1 MGVRIDNANKMLLSL
16 MSEIITDDDV
26 FRLMYY
32 TGSDYQYEDIY
43 SLPIPKD
50 DELYE
55 IDKTEELY
63 NKKVFT
69 NKRVDSISYY
79 ADVNLFVNLY
89 NIVPT
94 IHFYKESKHVKTFVF
109 QIGIVCHKDVRQ
121 TLNGFR
127 EVALAYRI
135 MEMLQDKE
143 LAGGIGKMEL
153 TDMFP
158 IYDVPTDYVAYSLK
172 LEIDGVMNIDGFK

>member
-1 MGVRIDNANKMLLSL
+1 MGVRIDNANKMLLSI
-16 MSEIITDDDV
+16 MSELTTDDDV

-32 TGSDYQYEDIY
+32 TGSDYQDVDLY

-50 DELYE
+50 DESYE
-55 IDKTEELY
+55 IDKHAELY
-63 NKKVFT
+63 NKKVFA
-69 NKRVDSISYY
+69 NKRVDSISHY

-89 NIVPT
+89 NVVPSM
-94 IHFYKESKHVKTFVF
+94 HFYKESKYIKTFVF
-109 QIGIVCHKDVRQ
+109 QIGIVCHKDVRE

-143 LAGGIGKMEL
+143 LAGGVGKVEL

-158 IYDVPTDYVAYSLK
+158 IFDVPTDYVAYSLK
-172 LEIDGVMNIDGFK
+172 LEMDAVMNLDGFK

>member
-1 MGVRIDNANKMLLSL
+1 MGVRIDNANKMLLSIMSEL
-16 MSEIITDDDV
+16 MSDDDV
-26 FRLMYY
+26 FRLLYY

-43 SLPIPKD
+43 SLPIPKN

-55 IDKTEELY
+55 IDKHDELY
-63 NKKVFT
+63 NKKVFV
-69 NKRVDSISYY
+69 NKRIDSISYY
-79 ADVNLFVNLY
+79 ADVSLFVNLY
-89 NIVPT
+89 NVVPT
-94 IHFYKESKHVKTFVF
+94 MHFYQESKHVRTFVF

-127 EVALAYRI
+127 EIALAYRI

-143 LAGGIGKMEL
+143 LAGGVGTMKL

>member
-1 MGVRIDNANKMLLSL
+1 MSVRIDNANKMLLSI
-16 MSEIITDDDV
+16 MSELLSDDDV
-26 FRLMYY
+26 FKLMYY
-32 TGSDYQYEDIY
+32 TGSEYQYEDIY
-43 SLPIPKD
+43 SLPIPQ
-50 DELYE
+50 DENSYE
-55 IDKTEELY
+55 IDRHYELY
-63 NKKVFT
+63 GKKIFT

-89 NIVPT
+89 NVVPT
-94 IHFYKESKHVKTFVF
+94 MHFYKESKHIKTFVF

-135 MEMLQDKE
+135 MEMLQDRE

-158 IYDVPTDYVAYSLK
+158 IFDVPTDYVAYSLK
-172 LEIDGVMNIDGFK
+172 LEIDGVMNRDGFK

>member
-1 MGVRIDNANKMLLSL
+1 MGVRIDNANKMLLSIMSEL
-16 MSEIITDDDV
+16 MSDDDI
-26 FRLMYY
+26 FRLLYY

-43 SLPIPKD
+43 SLPIPKN

-55 IDKTEELY
+55 IDKHDELY
-63 NKKVFT
+63 NKKVFV
-69 NKRVDSISYY
+69 NKRIDSISYY
-79 ADVNLFVNLY
+79 ADVSLFVNLY
-89 NIVPT
+89 NVVPT
-94 IHFYKESKHVKTFVF
+94 IHFYQESKHVRTFVF

-127 EVALAYRI
+127 EIALAYRI

-143 LAGGIGKMEL
+143 LAGGVGTMKL

>member
-1 MGVRIDNANKMLLSL
+1 MGVRIDNANKMLLSIMSEL
-16 MSEIITDDDV
+16 MSDDDV
-26 FRLMYY
+26 FRLLYY

-43 SLPIPKD
+43 SLPIPKN

-55 IDKTEELY
+55 IDKHDELY
-63 NKKVFT
+63 NKKVFV
-69 NKRVDSISYY
+69 NKRIDSISYY
-79 ADVNLFVNLY
+79 ADVSLFVNLY
-89 NIVPT
+89 NVVPT
-94 IHFYKESKHVKTFVF
+94 MHFYQESKHVRTFVF

-127 EVALAYRI
+127 EIALAYRI

-143 LAGGIGKMEL
+143 LAGGVGTAKL